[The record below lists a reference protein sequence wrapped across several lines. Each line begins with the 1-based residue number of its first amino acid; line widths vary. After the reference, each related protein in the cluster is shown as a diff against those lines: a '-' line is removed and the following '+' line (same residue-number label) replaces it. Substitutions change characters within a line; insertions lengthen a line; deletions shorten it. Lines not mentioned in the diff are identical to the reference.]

1 MSAIECHLIPKW
13 AGREIEGVTHEELQ
27 KWVDSFDL
35 PGAAEK
41 AFKTFRQVYRWALRR
56 YQLRVWDVTQ
66 GVELMFKTDDEDA
79 FTETVLQPSTTTNV
93 SASCAKWNSHSEL
106 YVKAKTFT
114 ISGRSVSTA
123 KDRGTGNYMCGQR
136 NLTSGQQTFGDFIA
150 IVKVIGW
157 R

>member
-1 MSAIECHLIPKW
+1 MKPVVL
-13 AGREIEGVTHEELQ
+13 
-27 KWVDSFDL
+27 FDNWDNPL
-35 PGAAEK
+35 NSGATLSEPVQN
-41 AFKTFRQVYRWALRR
+41 FSR
-56 YQLRVWDVTQ
+56 
-66 GVELMFKTDDEDA
+66 VELMFKTDDEDV

-93 SASCAKWNSHSEL
+93 SASCAKWNSRSEL

-123 KDRGTGNYMCGQR
+123 KDGGTDNYMCGQR